1 MLILNLQLLYKEN
14 QVQIKTFQ
22 YWFYLSQEE
31 LAYRCELDRT
41 YISLLEREKR
51 KPTLNVIFKICEN
64 LNIKTSTFVREIE
77 MMMNDN

>member
-1 MLILNLQLLYKEN
+1 MTLEKALAIILKNNRLKCG
-14 QVQIKTFQ
+14 
-22 YWFYLSQEE
+22 LSQEE

-64 LNIKTSTFVREIE
+64 LNIKTSAFVREIE
-77 MMMNDN
+77 MMINDN